1 MLHTFCIHT
10 SFLLLQ
16 TRSWV
21 APATDAR
28 ATRTC
33 WNQRAGSAKARC
45 TPSPEPACSHSP
57 ARSYSSH
64 SPATPT
70 PIWCAFAG
78 DAGSGVGVH
87 GNCGDRTKWSLEHEL
102 IWGETHSKG
111 VTGYNE
117 VIVGRD
123 DYESRLP
130 QAVEAVVFTGDDR
143 SKAKAVHAKF
153 LGAYGLAA
161 SQVPLLHVAPVKAW
175 YTQWGI
181 ESFEET

>member
-1 MLHTFCIHT
+1 MLVTWAV
-10 SFLLLQ
+10 LLLVAAEHNNILC
-16 TRSWV
+16 SW
-21 APATDAR
+21 ATDAGSM
-28 ATRTC
+28 TRICSPPGVSETC
-33 WNQRAGSAKARC
+33 IPGCSGGEDWCENQKKPLYC
-45 TPSPEPACSHSP
+45 P
-57 ARSYSSH
+57 
-64 SPATPT
+64 
-70 PIWCAFAG
+70 
-78 DAGSGVGVH
+78 
-87 GNCGDRTKWSLEHEL
+87 
-102 IWGETHSKG
+102 WGKG
-111 VTGYNE
+111 RLRDMVAQSQRGGGYNE

-143 SKAKAVHAKF
+143 SKAEAVHAKF